1 MMRMN
6 SQLSQLSR
14 LLGIVFFLVTALTLT
29 SCGLSPSSTE
39 DTDSTLASWEK
50 YQVKLTEEE
59 RIELIRERRK
69 ELDSIRKWDFYT
81 LRNNPEEA
89 LIYYLQVAEKL
100 PDDVILQKKIGHA
113 YFLKKDWKNAYAAYI
128 KAPIGELT
136 ESEQGELL
144 TSLFFDE
151 SQFDRIGELSRISTG
166 TGKQEYYRVV
176 DACYTGI
183 HNCIVTIEAYSG
195 EVVEL
200 SQLNNSIDD
209 AEKISPDYQYRNFV
223 VATKLYEYGEYRAA
237 SLVAREILTN
247 RADYSAVEKLLWFSL
262 YEIGNYTEA
271 RKYLLAYLEKT
282 PKDIETIVRLGDIV
296 FVQAD
301 FLTANLYYNNAILAG
316 YPRKIDIERKL
327 AYSYS
332 RLGDTPSMMK
342 VLAYI
347 LEEPEATVDDA
358 AVAIS
363 LALQSG
369 ENLKAYVWSSNAIKK
384 YREAP
389 SIIALHLTAM
399 RMIGKM
405 DDAEL
410 YLSSI
415 WDTLSDEPIILLEKA
430 IILLEKD
437 WNLSESLSL
446 FEQVVASD
454 PSADY
459 ALEAQNYIDFI
470 QAKQLISNT
479 WTVDGDTSSDTPWWQ

>member
-1 MMRMN
+1 M
-6 SQLSQLSR
+6 LA
-14 LLGIVFFLVTALTLT
+14 GCTVI
-29 SCGLSPSSTE
+29 SPSSWGR
-39 DTDSTLASWEK
+39 DTDTVSWEK
-50 YQVKLTEEE
+50 YQEKLTEEE
-59 RIELIRERRK
+59 RIELIRDRRR
-69 ELDSIRKWDFYT
+69 ELDSIRKGDFYT

-89 LIYYLQVAEKL
+89 LTYYLQVAEKL

-128 KAPIGELT
+128 RAPIGELT
-136 ESEQGELL
+136 EAEQGELL

-151 SQFDRIGELSRISTG
+151 SQLDRIGELSRLSTG
-166 TGKQEYYRVV
+166 TGKQEYYRVI

-195 EVVEL
+195 EVMEL
-200 SQLNNSIDD
+200 SQLNDSIDD

-223 VATKLYEYGEYRAA
+223 VATKLYEYGEYRAT
-237 SLVAREILTN
+237 SLLAREILTN
-247 RADYSAVEKLLWFSL
+247 RADYAAVEKLLGFAL
-262 YEIGNYTEA
+262 YEIGNYPEA
-271 RKYLLAYLEKT
+271 RKYLLTYLEKT
-282 PKDIETIVRLGDIV
+282 PKDIETIVRLGDIA

-332 RLGDTPSMMK
+332 RLADTPSMMK

-347 LEEPEATVDDA
+347 LEEPESTVDDA

-384 YREAP
+384 YNDAP

-399 RMIGKM
+399 RMVGKM

-410 YLSSI
+410 YLS
-415 WDTLSDEPIILLEKA
+415 TLSDTLIEEPIILLEKA
-430 IILLEKD
+430 IILLEKNWD
-437 WNLSESLSL
+437 LSESLTV
-446 FEQVVASD
+446 FEQVVE
-454 PSADY
+454 SAPDADF

-470 QAKQLISNT
+470 QAKQLIVNSGSIE
-479 WTVDGDTSSDTPWWQ
+479 DSSSSSDIPWWQ